1 MDMLQLLEQKVSTLV
16 SSIKDLKEKNGQ
28 LHKDVASIS
37 TENQKIRTEN
47 AKLAKE
53 NAQLSAR
60 IHDIEKKAHEGNN
73 QINELNQEKALTKMA
88 VDDLLERLKSID
100 SLIEK
105 Q

>member
-16 SSIKDLKEKNGQ
+16 SSMKELKEKNGQ
-28 LHKDVASIS
+28 LSKDAANMSS
-37 TENQKIRTEN
+37 EHQKLKAEN
-47 AKLAKE
+47 AKLSKE

-60 IHDIEKKAHEGNN
+60 LLDIEKKAHEGDN
-73 QINELNQEKALTKMA
+73 QIDELNQEKTLTKMA

>member
-1 MDMLQLLEQKVSTLV
+1 MDMLQLLEQKISMLV
-16 SSIKDLKEKNGQ
+16 SSVKELKEKNGQ
-28 LHKDVASIS
+28 LSKDIAGMHG
-37 TENQKIRTEN
+37 ENQKLKADN

-60 IHDIEKKAHEGNN
+60 MHDVEKKAHEGNN

>member
-1 MDMLQLLEQKVSTLV
+1 MDMLQLLEQKISTLV
-16 SSIKDLKEKNGQ
+16 SSVKDLKEKNGQ
-28 LHKDVASIS
+28 LSKDVASIGS
-37 TENQKIRTEN
+37 ENQKLKTEN

-60 IHDIEKKAHEGNN
+60 FHDIEKKAHEGNN